1 MKKRISILLVTIVLL
16 ITSLSVVLMACN
28 SNTVTFDSNG
38 GSEVESVKGTVKDEP
53 IPTMSGFTFEGW
65 FEKKGLSGKR
75 VEFPYKPKENVTLY
89 AKWTDVAEQA
99 KMQAIDTVANALMAA
114 IDFDITKKFGA
125 TVGLSLGSLGLT
137 ANAILN
143 PEAPNDTRIG
153 LDILWGGENQMSL
166 FVDDENAYAVTDSA
180 KKRFKNV
187 GVGELL
193 AGLEWSEA
201 SIINTVTGLLGT
213 AFHMM
218 FDEGVVTVEGDN
230 YTLVGGENV
239 IEMITSLVGADMP
252 AEVASM
258 LEGVSIKITAT
269 VTNGVFVSGGVELIK
284 ADLNLGAGITALKIG
299 NDYAPA
305 LNVPGKN
312 DATFDETNLL
322 NFTLKGSA
330 TLVDKVDFVKSDAA
344 RFDYEIRVD
353 YDIVTA
359 LKNALASGKFDAS
372 QLFTTEDA
380 KIYIDLFHKCS
391 DSCTAFCDTKKGDS
405 RGSFLTVAYSPE
417 DFGSNNLNIAIN
429 PRYLLPK
436 DFLES
441 LIDLGGIDIIE
452 MFGEYLGLNIDPTA
466 LLINSNTNIAEA
478 STVSGS
484 INVNTITTV
493 IDIVTDIVD
502 FAGKVSLTE
511 ADGLR
516 IGVNELLELL
526 DMDIADGMNLA
537 ALMKPFFGDTA
548 LLDIKVDEAIYGD
561 PTTQSDFNVYE
572 NFMYVD
578 KAIGDYKSFV
588 KAGSEESNNYTI
600 VKNID
605 WKRGTDKNVMITAGE
620 DLKTHDAAGNPL
632 PLSDVEM
639 EELMNRG
646 GISYDYEKVNTVKGS
661 SAAQILA
668 VYGLDYSIK
677 DKPQDIT
684 IVTAMADGGALAGL
698 LGLVSTI
705 MPDMNLNIPGAVVH
719 TTVTITSTKFI
730 GLEQTTDAP
739 EKLDPEREYR
749 YGEKL
754 NPHFTA
760 KIEYTNGAIKEKSV
774 TPKNVGLLFS
784 NYNNHAETTITFL
797 EDCVLEYDAFGLTFT
812 KEVNMVDDQ
821 IVNKEPIEILLDK
834 GATHTFSN
842 TQKVAYK
849 NAKGEVKDASMRAD
863 ESSMSV
869 SVEGDVVLEKFMK
882 PSMMPGIFPPT
893 FSGYNATF
901 NKGGTY
907 EVSVMLNAGFTQK
920 YTVKVTEEEV
930 IVLPGYSASA
940 SIDDKT
946 ITVDVM
952 RTEQTGNGLNA
963 TVEVKATIDGAERA
977 LTADEYEI
985 QDMEGN
991 VITDMFLDD
1000 FLVKPY
1006 QFKIVI
1012 GSEIAATGTVT
1023 VSLLAKD
1030 FKNTVICTAT
1040 AEIPAAE

>member
-38 GSEVESVKGTVKDEP
+38 GSEVESVKGTVKKEP
-53 IPTMSGFTFEGW
+53 IPTMSGYTFEGW
-65 FEKKGLSGKR
+65 FEKKGLTGKR
-75 VEFPYKPKENVTLY
+75 VVFPYKPKENVTLY
-89 AKWTDVAEQA
+89 AKWTDIAEQE
-99 KMQAIDTVANALMAA
+99 KMQAIDTVANALMSA
-114 IDFDITKKFGA
+114 INFDITKKFGA

-153 LDILWGGENQMSL
+153 LDIQWNSESQITLY
-166 FVDDENAYAVTDSA
+166 VDDENAYAVTDSA

-193 AGLEWSEA
+193 EGLDWNEA
-201 SIINTVTGLLGT
+201 SIVNSVTGLLGM

-218 FDEGVVTVEGDN
+218 FDKGVVTAEGDN
-230 YTLVGGENV
+230 YTLVGGEDV
-239 IEMITSLVGADMP
+239 IEMITSLIGADIP

-258 LEGVSIKITAT
+258 LDGVSIKITAT
-269 VTNGVFVSGGVELIK
+269 VTDGVFVSGGIELIK
-284 ADLNLGAGITALKIG
+284 SDFNLGAGISALKIG
-299 NDYAPA
+299 NDYTPA
-305 LNVPGKN
+305 LNVPAKN

-359 LKNALASGKFDAS
+359 LKSAFASGKFDAS
-372 QLFTTEDA
+372 QLFTTEDT

-391 DSCTAFCDTKKGDS
+391 DNCTAFCDTKIGVC

-429 PRYLLPK
+429 PRYLLP
-436 DFLES
+436 DGFIDS
-441 LIDLGGIDIIE
+441 LIDLGGIDIID

-466 LLINSNTNIAEA
+466 LLTNSNTNIAEA
-478 STVSGS
+478 STVSGN
-484 INVNTITTV
+484 ININTITTV

-516 IGVNELLELL
+516 IGVNELLEIL
-526 DMDIADGMNLA
+526 DIDIADGMNLA
-537 ALMKPFFGDTA
+537 GLMKPFFGDTA
-548 LLDIKVDEAIYGD
+548 LLDIEVDEAIYGD
-561 PTTQSDFNVYE
+561 PTTQEFNVYE

-578 KAIGDYKSFV
+578 KSIGDYKSFV
-588 KAGSEESNNYTI
+588 KGSGESSNDFTI

-605 WKRGTDKNVMITAGE
+605 WKRGTDKNVIISAGD
-620 DLKTHDAAGNPL
+620 DLKTHDATGKPL
-632 PLSDVEM
+632 SLSDVEM
-639 EELMNRG
+639 EALLNNG
-646 GISYDYEKVNTVKGS
+646 GISYDYERVDTVKGS
-661 SAAQILA
+661 SSAQILA
-668 VYGLDYSIK
+668 VYGIDYTIK

-684 IVTAMADGGALAGL
+684 IVTAMADGGAIAGL
-698 LGLVSTI
+698 LGVVSKI
-705 MPDMNLNIPGAVVH
+705 MPDMDLNIPGAVIH

-730 GLEQTTDAP
+730 GLEQAADAP
-739 EKLDPEREYR
+739 NKLDPNKEYR

-754 NPHFTA
+754 NPYFTA
-760 KIEYTNGAIKEKSV
+760 KIEYTNGDKKEKLV
-774 TPKNVGLLFS
+774 TPNDVGSLFS
-784 NYNNHAETTITFL
+784 NYSNPENATVTFFK
-797 EDCVLEYDAFGLTFT
+797 DCVLEYNAFGLIFK
-812 KEVNMVDDQ
+812 KEVKALKGQ
-821 IVNKEPIEILLDK
+821 LVNDKPIEVELDK
-834 GATHTFSN
+834 GASYTFGN
-842 TQKVAYK
+842 APKVDYINEKGETK
-849 NAKGEVKDASMRAD
+849 NAYVRGNEA
-863 ESSMSV
+863 SMSV
-869 SVEGDVVLEKFMK
+869 LADEKVAVEKHYTQ
-882 PSMMPGIFPPT
+882 SIFGSQ
-893 FSGYNATF
+893 FAGYKVTF
-901 NKGGTY
+901 NESGTY
-907 EVSVMLNAGFTQK
+907 NVSVVMNPGFTFE
-920 YTVKVTEEEV
+920 YIFKVAGEDK

-940 SIDDKT
+940 RLDDKT
-946 ITVDVM
+946 ITVDIS

-963 TVEVKATIDGAERA
+963 TVEVKATIDGVERA
-977 LTADEYEI
+977 LTSEEYEI
-985 QDMEGN
+985 HDMAGS

-1012 GSEIAATGTVT
+1012 KSELVTTGNITVN
-1023 VSLLAKD
+1023 LLAKD
-1030 FKNTVICTAT
+1030 YKNTVICTAT
-1040 AEIPAAE
+1040 VATADAPPAE

>member
-1 MKKRISILLVTIVLL
+1 
-16 ITSLSVVLMACN
+16 MACN

-38 GSEVESVKGTVKDEP
+38 GSEVESVKGTVKKEP
-53 IPTMSGFTFEGW
+53 IPTMSGYTFEGW
-65 FEKKGLSGKR
+65 FEKPSLSGKK
-75 VEFPYKPKENVTLY
+75 VVFPYKPKENVTLY
-89 AKWTDVAEQA
+89 AKWTNVAEQE
-99 KMQAIDTVANALMAA
+99 KKQAIDTVANALMAA

-137 ANAILN
+137 ANAILD
-143 PEAPNDTRIG
+143 PAAPNDTRIG
-153 LDILWGGENQMSL
+153 LDILWGGESQIAL

-193 AGLEWSEA
+193 EGLDWSEA
-201 SIINTVTGLLGT
+201 SIVNTVTGILGT

-230 YTLVGGENV
+230 YTLIGGEEV
-239 IEMITSLVGADMP
+239 VGMITSLLDEDMP

-258 LEGVSIKITAT
+258 LEGVSIKVTAT
-269 VTNGVFVSGGVELIK
+269 VTDGVFVSGGVELIK
-284 ADLNLGAGITALKIG
+284 SDLILGAGISALKIG
-299 NDYAPA
+299 NDYTPA
-305 LNVPGKN
+305 LNVPTKN
-312 DATFDETNLL
+312 DASFDETNLL

-359 LKNALASGKFDAS
+359 LKRALASGEFDAS

-391 DSCTAFCDTKKGDS
+391 DNCTAFCDTKMGDS

-429 PRYLLPK
+429 PRYLLPNG
-436 DFLES
+436 FLDS
-441 LIDLGGIDIIE
+441 LIDLGGIDIID

-466 LLINSNTNIAEA
+466 LLTNSNTNIAEA
-478 STVSGS
+478 STVSGN
-484 INVNTITTV
+484 ININTITTV

-516 IGVNELLELL
+516 IGVNELLEIL
-526 DMDIADGMNLA
+526 DIDIADGMNLA
-537 ALMKPFFGDTA
+537 GLMKPFFGTAA

-561 PTTQSDFNVYE
+561 PTTQEFNVYE

-578 KAIGDYKSFV
+578 KSIGDYKSFV
-588 KAGSEESNNYTI
+588 KGTSESSNDFTI

-605 WKRGTDKNVMITAGE
+605 WKRGADKNVIISAGE
-620 DLKTHDAAGNPL
+620 DLKTHDATGKPL
-632 PLSDVEM
+632 SLSDVEM
-639 EELMNRG
+639 EALLNNG
-646 GISYDYEKVNTVKGS
+646 GISYDYERVDTVKGS
-661 SAAQILA
+661 SSAQILA
-668 VYGLDYSIK
+668 VYGLDYSLK

-698 LGLVSTI
+698 LGVVSKI

-719 TTVTITSTKFI
+719 TTVTITSTKSI
-730 GLEQTTDAP
+730 GLEQAEDAP
-739 EKLDPEREYR
+739 NKLDPNKKYR

-754 NPHFTA
+754 NPYFTA
-760 KIEYTNGAIKEKSV
+760 KIEYTNGDKKEKSV
-774 TPKNVGLLFS
+774 TPNDVGSFFGNYS
-784 NYNNHAETTITFL
+784 NPENATVAFFK
-797 EDCVLEYDAFGLTFT
+797 DCVLEYNAFGLIFT
-812 KEVNMVDDQ
+812 KEVKAVEGQ
-821 IVNKEPIEILLDK
+821 LVNDKPIEVKLDK
-834 GATHTFSN
+834 GASYTFGN
-842 TQKVAYK
+842 NPKVEYINATGETK
-849 NAKGEVKDASMRAD
+849 NAYVRGNEA
-863 ESSMSV
+863 SMSV
-869 SVEGDVVLEKFMK
+869 LADEKVAVEKHYTQ
-882 PSMMPGIFPPT
+882 GIFGQQFAGYKVT
-893 FSGYNATF
+893 FTE
-901 NKGGTY
+901 GGTCN
-907 EVSVMLNAGFTQK
+907 VSVVMNPGFTFEYIFIVAGEDQ
-920 YTVKVTEEEV
+920 

-940 SIDDKT
+940 SLNDKT
-946 ITVDVM
+946 ITLDIS

-963 TVEVKATIDGAERA
+963 TVEVKATIDGSERA
-977 LTADEYEI
+977 LTSEEYEI
-985 QDMEGN
+985 HDMTGS
-991 VITDMFLDD
+991 VITDIFLDD

-1012 GSEIAATGTVT
+1012 KSELVTTGNITVN
-1023 VSLLAKD
+1023 LLAKD
-1030 FKNTVICTAT
+1030 YKNTVICTAT
-1040 AEIPAAE
+1040 VATADAPPAE

>member
-38 GSEVESVKGTVKDEP
+38 GSEVENVKGTVKKEP
-53 IPTMSGFTFEGW
+53 IPTMSGYTFEGW
-65 FEKKGLSGKR
+65 YEKKGLTGKR
-75 VEFPYKPKENVTLY
+75 VVFPYTPKENVTLY
-89 AKWTDVAEQA
+89 AKWTDIAEQE
-99 KMQAIDTVANALMAA
+99 KMQAIDTVANALMSA

-153 LDILWGGENQMSL
+153 LDIQWNSESQITLY
-166 FVDDENAYAVTDSA
+166 VDDENAYAVTDSA

-193 AGLEWSEA
+193 EGLDWSEA
-201 SIINTVTGLLGT
+201 SIVNSVTGLLGM

-218 FDEGVVTVEGDN
+218 FDKGVVTVEGDN
-230 YTLVGGENV
+230 YTLVGGEDV
-239 IEMITSLVGADMP
+239 IEMITSLIGADIP

-258 LEGVSIKITAT
+258 LDGVSIKITAT
-269 VTNGVFVSGGVELIK
+269 VTDGVFVSGGIELIK
-284 ADLNLGAGITALKIG
+284 SDFNLGAGISALKIG
-299 NDYAPA
+299 NDYTPA
-305 LNVPGKN
+305 LNVPAKN

-359 LKNALASGKFDAS
+359 LKSAFASGKFDAS

-391 DSCTAFCDTKKGDS
+391 DNCTAFCDTKIGVS

-429 PRYLLPK
+429 PRYLLP
-436 DFLES
+436 DGFIDS
-441 LIDLGGIDIIE
+441 LIDLGGIDIID

-466 LLINSNTNIAEA
+466 LLTNSNTNIAEA
-478 STVSGS
+478 STVSGN
-484 INVNTITTV
+484 ININTITTV

-516 IGVNELLELL
+516 IGVNELLEIL
-526 DMDIADGMNLA
+526 DIDIADGMNLA
-537 ALMKPFFGDTA
+537 GLMKPFFGDTA
-548 LLDIKVDEAIYGD
+548 LLDIEVDEAIYGD
-561 PTTQSDFNVYE
+561 PTTQEFNVYE

-578 KAIGDYKSFV
+578 KSIGDYKSFV
-588 KAGSEESNNYTI
+588 KGGSESGNDYTI

-605 WKRGTDKNVMITAGE
+605 WKRGTDKNVVISAGD
-620 DLKTHDAAGNPL
+620 DLKTHDADGKPL
-632 PLSDVEM
+632 SLSDVEM
-639 EELMNRG
+639 EALLSNG
-646 GISYDYEKVNTVKGS
+646 GISYDYERVDTVKGS
-661 SAAQILA
+661 SSAQILA
-668 VYGLDYSIK
+668 VYGIDYTIK

-698 LGLVSTI
+698 LGVVSKF
-705 MPDMNLNIPGAVVH
+705 MPDMNLNIPGAVIH
-719 TTVTITSTKFI
+719 TTVTITSTEFI
-730 GLEQTTDAP
+730 GLEQAEDAP
-739 EKLDPEREYR
+739 NKLDPNKEYR

-754 NPHFTA
+754 NPYFTA
-760 KIEYTNGAIKEKSV
+760 KIKYTNGETKEKSV
-774 TPKNVGLLFS
+774 TPNDVGSLFTNYS
-784 NYNNHAETTITFL
+784 NPENATVAFFK
-797 EDCVLEYDAFGLTFT
+797 DCVLNYDAFGLIFT
-812 KEVNMVDDQ
+812 REVKALDGQ
-821 IVNKEPIEILLDK
+821 LVNDKPIEVKLDK
-834 GATHTFSN
+834 GASYTFGN
-842 TQKVAYK
+842 NPKVDYINENGETK
-849 NAKGEVKDASMRAD
+849 NVYVRGNEA
-863 ESSMSV
+863 SMSV
-869 SVEGDVVLEKFMK
+869 LADEKVAVEKHYTQGFFG
-882 PSMMPGIFPPT
+882 PQFA
-893 FSGYNATF
+893 GYKVTF
-901 NKGGTY
+901 NEGGTY
-907 EVSVMLNAGFTQK
+907 NVSVVMNPGFTFEYIFIVAGEDK
-920 YTVKVTEEEV
+920 

-940 SIDDKT
+940 NIADKT

-963 TVEVKATIDGAERA
+963 TVKVEAIIGGEARV

-985 QDMEGN
+985 QDMEGKTIAN
-991 VITDMFLDD
+991 MFLDD

-1012 GSEIAATGTVT
+1012 KSELEITGNIT

-1030 FKNTVICTAT
+1030 FKDTVICTAIT
-1040 AEIPAAE
+1040 SAE

>member
-38 GSEVESVKGTVKDEP
+38 GSEVESVKGTVKKEP
-53 IPTMSGFTFEGW
+53 IPTMSGYTFEGW
-65 FEKKGLSGKR
+65 FEKKGLTGKR
-75 VEFPYKPKENVTLY
+75 VVFPYTPKENVTLY
-89 AKWTDVAEQA
+89 AKWTDIAEQE
-99 KMQAIDTVANALMAA
+99 KMQAIDTVANALMSA

-153 LDILWGGENQMSL
+153 LDIQWNSESQITLY
-166 FVDDENAYAVTDSA
+166 VDDENAYAVTDSA

-193 AGLEWSEA
+193 EGLDWSEA
-201 SIINTVTGLLGT
+201 SIVNSITGLLGM

-218 FDEGVVTVEGDN
+218 FDKGVVTVEGDN
-230 YTLVGGENV
+230 YTLVGGEDV
-239 IEMITSLVGADMP
+239 IEMITSLIGADIP

-269 VTNGVFVSGGVELIK
+269 VTDGVFMSGGIELIK
-284 ADLNLGAGITALKIG
+284 SDFNLGAGISALKIG
-299 NDYAPA
+299 NDYTPA
-305 LNVPGKN
+305 LNVPAKN

-359 LKNALASGKFDAS
+359 LKSAFASGKFDAS

-391 DSCTAFCDTKKGDS
+391 SSCTAFCETKMGES

-429 PRYLLPK
+429 PRYLLP
-436 DFLES
+436 DGFIDS
-441 LIDLGGIDIIE
+441 LIDLGGIDIID

-466 LLINSNTNIAEA
+466 LLTNSNTNIAEA
-478 STVSGS
+478 STVSGN
-484 INVNTITTV
+484 ININTITTV

-516 IGVNELLELL
+516 IGVNELLEIL
-526 DMDIADGMNLA
+526 DIDIADGMNLA
-537 ALMKPFFGDTA
+537 GLMKPFFGDAA

-561 PTTQSDFNVYE
+561 PTTQEFNVYE

-578 KAIGDYKSFV
+578 KSIGDYKSFV
-588 KAGSEESNNYTI
+588 KGGSEAGNDFTI

-605 WKRGTDKNVMITAGE
+605 WKRGADKNVIISAGD
-620 DLKTHDAAGNPL
+620 DLKTHDVDGKPL
-632 PLSDVEM
+632 LLSDVEM
-639 EELMNRG
+639 EALLNNG
-646 GISYDYEKVNTVKGS
+646 GISYDYERVDTVKGS
-661 SAAQILA
+661 SSAQILS
-668 VYGLDYSIK
+668 VYGLDYTIK

-698 LGLVSTI
+698 LGAVSRL
-705 MPDMNLNIPGAVVH
+705 MPDMNLNIPGAVIH
-719 TTVTITSTKFI
+719 TTVTITSTEFI
-730 GLEQTTDAP
+730 GLEQAEDAP
-739 EKLDPEREYR
+739 NRLDPNKEYR

-754 NPHFTA
+754 NPYFTA
-760 KIEYTNGAIKEKSV
+760 KIKYTNGETKEKSV
-774 TPKNVGLLFS
+774 MPNDVGSLFTNYS
-784 NYNNHAETTITFL
+784 NPENATVAFFK
-797 EDCVLEYDAFGLTFT
+797 DCELKYDAFGLIFT
-812 KEVNMVDDQ
+812 KEVKALDGQ
-821 IVNKEPIEILLDK
+821 LVNDKPIEVKLDK
-834 GATHTFSN
+834 GASYTFGN
-842 TQKVAYK
+842 NPKVDYINENSETKSVYVRGNEA
-849 NAKGEVKDASMRAD
+849 
-863 ESSMSV
+863 SMSV
-869 SVEGDVVLEKFMK
+869 LADEKVAVEKHYTQGFF
-882 PSMMPGIFPPT
+882 GQQFA
-893 FSGYNATF
+893 GYKVTF
-901 NKGGTY
+901 NEGGTY
-907 EVSVMLNAGFTQK
+907 NVSVVMNPAFTFEYIFIVAGEDK
-920 YTVKVTEEEV
+920 

-940 SIDDKT
+940 NIVDKT

-952 RTEQTGNGLNA
+952 RTEQTGKGLNA
-963 TVEVKATIDGAERA
+963 TVKVEATIGGEERV

-985 QDMEGN
+985 QDMEGKTIAN
-991 VITDMFLDD
+991 MFIDD

-1006 QFKIVI
+1006 QFKILI
-1012 GSEIAATGTVT
+1012 KSELEITGNIT

-1030 FKNTVICTAT
+1030 FKDTVICTAIT
-1040 AEIPAAE
+1040 SAE